1 MEDQVQDFVPEQDL
15 ASDKIADLVEYLAL
29 SLVDYPEELTI
40 DVTDSAD
47 NACLIEL
54 SVAPDDVGKI
64 IGRRGRIIKAIRTL
78 AYALGAKSELNVEVE
93 VLG

>member
-1 MEDQVQDFVPEQDL
+1 MEDQVQDFVPEQAL
-15 ASDKIADLVEYLAL
+15 ASDRVADLVEYLVL
-29 SLVDYPEELTI
+29 SLVDYPEELSLDLTE
-40 DVTDSAD
+40 SED
-47 NACLIEL
+47 NSCLIEL
-54 SVAPDDVGKI
+54 SLASDDVGKI